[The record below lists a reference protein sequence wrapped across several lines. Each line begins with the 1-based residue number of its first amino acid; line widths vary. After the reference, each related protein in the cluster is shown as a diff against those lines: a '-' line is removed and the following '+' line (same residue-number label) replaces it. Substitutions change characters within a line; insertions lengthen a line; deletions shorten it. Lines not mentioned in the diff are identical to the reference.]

1 MKLFKNH
8 VSKTNELPE
17 RRQPMRLKVCLLTV
31 LFFGI
36 VAPGAAQMVN
46 ETQFFPVVAHTSG
59 AGDPPTSWRSDLTV
73 HNPMDAQL
81 TVGVMFFRSG
91 QIAAWDGTYTVT
103 LTLEARETR
112 TVEDVVATLFG
123 ITANSKGSLLLE
135 CDDSIFPSNPD
146 GSVMLATTRTYN
158 VGSEIGT
165 FGTAVPTVQYSDA
178 FLNGG
183 QSISLITGVNNDE
196 DFRSNLGIVNFSF
209 AGVPITVH
217 YRFLDEDG
225 TEIASGR
232 KNLDEFDMNQWSFK
246 KLGVPAV
253 IEGPLTVELWL
264 DPEDIP
270 GDPCEIEEDDLVV
283 FVAYATKVDGN
294 PTGSGDGVFIYAT
307 PLERIECD

>member
-1 MKLFKNH
+1 
-8 VSKTNELPE
+8 
-17 RRQPMRLKVCLLTV
+17 MRLKVCLITV
-31 LFFGI
+31 LFFGM

-73 HNPMDAQL
+73 HNVMDAEL
-81 TVGVMFFRSG
+81 TVGIMYFRSG
-91 QIAAWDGTYTVT
+91 QIPEWDGTYAVT
-103 LTLEARETR
+103 LTLQARETR
-112 TVEDVVATLFG
+112 TVEDLVATLFG

-146 GSVMLATTRTYN
+146 GSVMLVTTRTYN
-158 VGSEIGT
+158 VGSEVGT
-165 FGTAVPTVQYSDA
+165 FGTAVPTVQFADS

-183 QSISLITGVNNDE
+183 QSVSLITGVSNDE

-209 AGVPITVH
+209 AEVPITVH

-225 TEIASGR
+225 TVIASGS
-232 KNLDEFDMNQWSFK
+232 KDLDPFDMNQWSFR
-246 KLGVPAV
+246 KLGVPSV

-264 DPEDIP
+264 DPEDIA
-270 GDPCEIEEDDLVV
+270 GDLCEIDEDDFVI

-307 PLERIECD
+307 PRDRLECD

>member
-1 MKLFKNH
+1 
-8 VSKTNELPE
+8 
-17 RRQPMRLKVCLLTV
+17 MRLKVCLTTV
-31 LFFGI
+31 LVLAV

-73 HNPMDAQL
+73 HNPMDGQL
-81 TVGVMFFRSG
+81 EVGVLYFESG
-91 QIAAWDGTYTVT
+91 NVTEPGTYMVT
-103 LTLEARETR
+103 LTLDARETR
-112 TVEDVVATLFG
+112 TVEDIVATLFG
-123 ITANSKGSLLLE
+123 ITNNSKGSLLLQ
-135 CDDSIFPSNPD
+135 CDDSMFPLNPD

-158 VGSEIGT
+158 VGSEVGT
-165 FGTAVPTVQYSDA
+165 FGTAVPTVQFSDA

-196 DFRSNLGIVNFSF
+196 NFRSNLGIVNFSF
-209 AGVPITVH
+209 AAVPITVH
-217 YRFLDEDG
+217 YQFLDQNG
-225 TEIASGR
+225 SPIPGASGS
-232 KNLDEFDMNQWSFK
+232 KDLDAFDMNQWSFRN
-246 KLGVPAV
+246 LGVPRV

-264 DPEDIP
+264 DPDDIP
-270 GDPCEIEEDDLVV
+270 GDLCEIDEDELVI

>member
-1 MKLFKNH
+1 
-8 VSKTNELPE
+8 
-17 RRQPMRLKVCLLTV
+17 MRLKVCLITV
-31 LFFGI
+31 LALS
-36 VAPGAAQMVN
+36 VVVPGAAQMVN
-46 ETQFFPVVAHTSG
+46 ETQFFPVVAHTAG
-59 AGDPPTSWRSDLTV
+59 AGDPPTSWRTDLTV
-73 HNPMDAQL
+73 HNVMDAEL

-91 QIAAWDGTYTVT
+91 KLAEWDGTYTVT
-103 LTLEARETR
+103 LTLGARETQ

-146 GSVMLATTRTYN
+146 GAVMLATTRTYN
-158 VGSEIGT
+158 VGSEVGT

-183 QSISLITGVNNDE
+183 QSASAITGVNNDE
-196 DFRSNLGIVNFSF
+196 NFRSNLGIVNFSF

-225 TEIASGR
+225 VEIASGS
-232 KNLDEFDMNQWSFK
+232 KDLDAFDMNQWSFK
-246 KLGVPAV
+246 KLGVPSV

>member
-1 MKLFKNH
+1 
-8 VSKTNELPE
+8 
-17 RRQPMRLKVCLLTV
+17 MRLKVCLITV
-31 LFFGI
+31 LFFGF

-73 HNPMDAQL
+73 HNPMDGQL
-81 TVGVMFFRSG
+81 EVGVMYFESG
-91 QIAAWDGTYTVT
+91 NVTEWDESYAVT
-103 LTLEARETR
+103 LTLHARETR

-158 VGSEIGT
+158 VGSEVGT
-165 FGTAVPTVQYSDA
+165 FGTAVPTVQFADS

-183 QSISLITGVNNDE
+183 QSVSLITGVSNDE
-196 DFRSNLGIVNFSF
+196 NFRSNMGIVNFSF
-209 AGVPITVH
+209 AEVPITVH
-217 YRFLDEDG
+217 YRFLAEDG
-225 TEIASGR
+225 TEIASGS
-232 KNLDEFDMNQWSFK
+232 KDLDAFDMNQWSFRN
-246 KLGVPAV
+246 LGVPSV

-264 DPEDIP
+264 DPDDIQ
-270 GDPCEIEEDDLVV
+270 GDLCEIDEDD
-283 FVAYATKVDGN
+283 FVIFIAYATKVDGN

-307 PLERIECD
+307 PRERIECD